1 MKHFLGLILASGLVL
16 AGCEQANQ
24 ETGADASETGSEIAA
39 DKDDIAGNPLL
50 AKWDTPFGVP
60 PFDLIEDE
68 HYLPA
73 LREGIER
80 TLAEVDEIAAN
91 PDAPTFANT
100 IEALESAGS
109 DLSRVSSVFFAVNSA
124 NTNDS
129 TRETAKLIAPELS
142 AMRDAIF
149 LNKELFVRVNAVY
162 EQRESLDLGAEQ
174 MRLLSESHKGFVRS
188 GANLDEKSKERLKE
202 INSELASSSQQF
214 GENLLDETNEFEL
227 LVSDRADLGGLPGN
241 LVALAAEE
249 AKRRGH
255 DCECWVFTLQRP
267 SINPFLEYSPNR
279 ELRKKIY
286 LAYAM
291 RGDNDN
297 DADNKEILVRM
308 VALRAERAQLM
319 GYASH
324 AHFVLSDNM
333 AETPERVYELLDQ
346 VWKPAL
352 ALAKKERAAL
362 QKMMDADGIAD
373 QVRGWDWRHYTE
385 KVRKARYG
393 LDQEAL
399 RPYFEVGA
407 VRDGAFAVANKLF
420 GLTFEKRDDLPTWH
434 PDQEVFE
441 VFDTDGSHLAILYM
455 DWFARESKRGG
466 AWMNALRSQRKF
478 GGEVSPIITNNFNF
492 PAPTGDSPSLI
503 SYGDAGTTFHEFGHA
518 LNGMLSDVTYE
529 SLSGTNTPR
538 DFVEFPSQ
546 VMENWMGEP
555 EVLRMFAKHYKTG
568 EPIPQEFID
577 KMVASAKFN
586 QGFATVEYMAATYLD
601 LNYHMLGY
609 PAEIGDPREFENAAM
624 DAIGLIEE
632 IIPRYRSGYFA
643 HIFAAGYSSGYY
655 GYMWSEVLDA
665 DAFQAFKE
673 TSLFD
678 PETAAKYRKHI
689 LAKGG
694 SEPGMDMYVAF
705 RGREPSIQ
713 PLLERRGMA
722 GNDE

>member
-16 AGCEQANQ
+16 AGCEQATQ
-24 ETGADASETGSEIAA
+24 EPGSEATEADSEIAA
-39 DKDDIAGNPLL
+39 DEVAIAGNPLL
-50 AKWDTPFGVP
+50 AEWDTPFGVP

-73 LREGIER
+73 LREGIRR
-80 TLAEVDEIAAN
+80 TLSEVDEIAAN
-91 PDAPTFANT
+91 PDAATFANT
-100 IEALESAGS
+100 LEALETAGG
-109 DLSRVSSVFFAVNSA
+109 DLSRVSRVFFAVNSA
-124 NTNDS
+124 HSNDS
-129 TRETAKLIAPELS
+129 IRETAKVIAPELS

-149 LNKELFVRVNAVY
+149 LNEELFARVNAVY
-162 EQRESLDLGAEQ
+162 EQREALDLSAEQ
-174 MRLLSESHKGFVRS
+174 LRLLSESHKGFIRS
-188 GANLDEKSKERLKE
+188 GANLDEKSKERLME

-227 LVSDRADLGGLPGN
+227 LVSDRADLGRLPGN

-255 DCECWVFTLQRP
+255 DCECWSFTLQRP

-279 ELRKKIY
+279 ELRKQIY
-286 LAYAM
+286 MGYAM

-297 DADNKEILVRM
+297 AADNKEILARM

-333 AETPERVYELLDQ
+333 AETPERVYALLDQ
-346 VWKPAL
+346 VWKPAI
-352 ALAKKERAAL
+352 ALAGKERAAL
-362 QKMMDADGIAD
+362 QEMMDADGID
-373 QVRGWDWRHYTE
+373 DRVRGWDWRHYTE
-385 KVRKARYG
+385 KVRKARYE
-393 LDQEAL
+393 LDQQAL
-399 RPYFEVGA
+399 RPYFEVTA
-407 VRDGAFAVANKLF
+407 VRDGAFAVATRLF
-420 GLTFEKRDDLPTWH
+420 GLTFEARDDLPTWH
-434 PDQEVFE
+434 PDQEAFE
-441 VFDTDGSHLAILYM
+441 VFDADGSHLAILYM

-466 AWMNALRSQRKF
+466 AWMNALRSQHKF
-478 GGEVSPIITNNFNF
+478 GGDVSPIITNNFNF
-492 PAPTGDSPSLI
+492 PAPIGDTPSLI
-503 SYGDAGTTFHEFGHA
+503 SYGDASTTFHEFGHA

-529 SLSGTNTPR
+529 SLSGTSTPR

-555 EVLRMFAKHYKTG
+555 EVLRMFARHYETG

-577 KMVASAKFN
+577 KIVASAKFN
-586 QGFATVEYMAATYLD
+586 QGFATVEYMAASYLD
-601 LNYHMLGY
+601 LNYHTLSH
-609 PAEIGDPREFENAAM
+609 PAEIGDPREFEIAAM
-624 DAIGLIEE
+624 EAIGLIEE

-643 HIFAAGYSSGYY
+643 HIFSGGYSSGYY

-678 PETAAKYRKHI
+678 QEMAAKFRKHI

-694 SEPGMDMYVAF
+694 SEPGMDLYVAF
-705 RGREPSIQ
+705 RGREPSIE
-713 PLLERRGMA
+713 PLLERRGMT
-722 GNDE
+722 DSE

>member
-1 MKHFLGLILASGLVL
+1 MKHFLGLIMASGLVL
-16 AGCEQANQ
+16 AGCEQATQ
-24 ETGADASETGSEIAA
+24 EPGSEATEADSEIAA
-39 DKDDIAGNPLL
+39 DEVAIAGNPLL
-50 AKWDTPFGVP
+50 AEWDTPFGVP

-73 LREGIER
+73 MREGIKR
-80 TLAEVDEIAAN
+80 TLAEIDQITANSDAA
-91 PDAPTFANT
+91 TFANT
-100 IEALESAGS
+100 LEALETAGG
-109 DLSRVSSVFFAVNSA
+109 DLSRVSRVFFAVNSA
-124 NTNDS
+124 HSNDS
-129 TRETAKLIAPELS
+129 TRETAKVIAPELS

-149 LNKELFVRVNAVY
+149 LNEDLFARVNAIY
-162 EQRESLDLGAEQ
+162 EQRESLDLSAEQ
-174 MRLLSESHKGFVRS
+174 MRLLSESHKGFIRS

-227 LVSDRADLGGLPGN
+227 LVSDRGDLGKLPSN

-255 DCECWVFTLQRP
+255 DCECWAFTLQRP

-279 ELRKKIY
+279 ELRKQIY
-286 LAYAM
+286 MGYAM

-297 DADNKEILVRM
+297 AADNKEILARM

-319 GYASH
+319 GYESH

-333 AETPERVYELLDQ
+333 AETPERVYALLDQ
-346 VWKPAL
+346 VWKPAI
-352 ALAKKERAAL
+352 ALAGKERAAL
-362 QKMMDADGIAD
+362 QEMMDADGID
-373 QVRGWDWRHYTE
+373 DRVRGWDWRHYTE
-385 KVRKARYG
+385 KVRKARYE
-393 LDQEAL
+393 LDQQAL
-399 RPYFEVGA
+399 RPYFEVTA
-407 VRDGAFAVANKLF
+407 VRDGAFAVATKLF
-420 GLTFEKRDDLPTWH
+420 GLTFEARDDLPTWH
-434 PDQEVFE
+434 PDQEAFE
-441 VFDTDGSHLAILYM
+441 VFDADGSHLAILYM

-466 AWMNALRSQRKF
+466 AWMNALRSQQKF
-478 GGEVSPIITNNFNF
+478 GGDVSPIITNNFNF
-492 PAPTGDSPSLI
+492 PAPIGDTPSLI
-503 SYGDAGTTFHEFGHA
+503 SYGDASTTFHEFGHA

-529 SLSGTNTPR
+529 SLSGTSTPR

-555 EVLRMFAKHYKTG
+555 EVLRMFARHYETG

-577 KMVASAKFN
+577 KIVASAKFN
-586 QGFATVEYMAATYLD
+586 QGFATVEYMAASYLD
-601 LNYHMLGY
+601 LTYHTLSH
-609 PAEIGDPREFENAAM
+609 PVEIGDPREFEIAAM
-624 DAIGLIEE
+624 EAIGLIEE

-643 HIFAAGYSSGYY
+643 HIFSGGYSSGYY

-678 PETAAKYRKHI
+678 PEMAAKFRKHI

-694 SEPGMDMYVAF
+694 SEPGMDLYVAF
-705 RGREPSIQ
+705 RGREPSIE
-713 PLLERRGMA
+713 PLLERRGMT
-722 GNDE
+722 DSE

>member
-1 MKHFLGLILASGLVL
+1 MKHFLGLIMASGLVL
-16 AGCEQANQ
+16 AGCEQATQ
-24 ETGADASETGSEIAA
+24 EPGSEATEADSEIAA
-39 DKDDIAGNPLL
+39 DEVAIAGNPLL
-50 AKWDTPFGVP
+50 AEWDTPFGVP

-73 LREGIER
+73 MREGIKR
-80 TLAEVDEIAAN
+80 TLAEIDQITAN
-91 PDAPTFANT
+91 PDSATFANT
-100 IEALESAGS
+100 LEALETAGG
-109 DLSRVSSVFFAVNSA
+109 DLSRASRVFFAVNSA
-124 NTNDS
+124 HSNDS
-129 TRETAKLIAPELS
+129 TRETARLIAPELS

-149 LNKELFVRVNAVY
+149 LNEELFARVNAVY
-162 EQRESLDLGAEQ
+162 EQRESLDLSAEQ
-174 MRLLSESHKGFVRS
+174 LRLLSESHKGFIRS

-202 INSELASSSQQF
+202 INSELATLSQLF
-214 GENLLDETNEFEL
+214 GDNLLEETNKFEM
-227 LVSDRADLGGLPGN
+227 LVTDRADLGGLPAN

-255 DCECWVFTLQRP
+255 DCECWSFTLQRP

-279 ELRKKIY
+279 ELRKQIY
-286 LAYAM
+286 MGYAM

-297 DADNKEILVRM
+297 ETDNKNTLARM
-308 VALRAERAQLM
+308 AVLRAERAHLM

-333 AETPERVYELLDQ
+333 AETPERVYALLDQ
-346 VWKPAL
+346 VWKPAI
-352 ALAKKERAAL
+352 ALARKERAAL
-362 QKMMDADGIAD
+362 QEMMDADGID
-373 QVRGWDWRHYTE
+373 DRVRGWDWRHYTE
-385 KVRKARYG
+385 KVRKARYE

-399 RPYFEVGA
+399 RPYFEVTA
-407 VRDGAFAVANKLF
+407 VRDGAFAVATRLF
-420 GLTFEKRDDLPTWH
+420 GLTFAARDDLPTWH

-441 VFDTDGSHLAILYM
+441 VFDADGSHLAILYM

-466 AWMNALRSQRKF
+466 AWMNALRSQQKF
-478 GGEVSPIITNNFNF
+478 GGDVSPIITNNFNF
-492 PAPTGDSPSLI
+492 PAPIGDTPSLI
-503 SYGDAGTTFHEFGHA
+503 SYGDASTTFHEFGHA

-529 SLSGTNTPR
+529 SLSGTSTPR

-555 EVLRMFAKHYKTG
+555 EVLRMFARHYETG

-577 KMVASAKFN
+577 KIVASAKFN
-586 QGFATVEYMAATYLD
+586 QGFATVEYMAASYLD
-601 LNYHMLGY
+601 LNYHTLSH
-609 PAEIGDPREFENAAM
+609 PAEIGDPREFEIAAM
-624 DAIGLIEE
+624 EAIGLIEE

-643 HIFAAGYSSGYY
+643 HIFSGGYSSGYY

-678 PETAAKYRKHI
+678 PETAAKFRKHI

-694 SEPGMDMYVAF
+694 SEPGMDLYVAF
-705 RGREPSIQ
+705 RGREPSIE
-713 PLLERRGMA
+713 PLLERRGMT
-722 GNDE
+722 DSE